1 MFEFPVVKAVNPMTF
16 THPDHFLFVGT
27 SIETSKTMLPEDML
41 IIFIFAC
48 VIAPTV
54 VSFSYVNA
62 HKSSI
67 LKLFGS

>member
-1 MFEFPVVKAVNPMTF
+1 
-16 THPDHFLFVGT
+16 
-27 SIETSKTMLPEDML
+27 MLPEDML